1 MQKSWKPVVAG
12 VLEIVAGALNMLVA
26 LGISLFM
33 PVAAPF
39 RYALMSVG
47 VVTVLFLGTG
57 IVALIGGIFAL
68 QRRHW
73 GVSLAGAICALLAPG
88 TLLGILSV
96 VFVSL
101 SRDEL
106 GNASSATIPVA
117 ELEKPTSTEATSD
130 EGCGCKPEFGEPSE
144 AERNA

>member
-1 MQKSWKPVVAG
+1 
-12 VLEIVAGALNMLVA
+12 VA
-26 LGISLFM
+26 LAVSLFV

-57 IVALIGGIFAL
+57 IVAIIGGIFAL

-73 GVSLAGAICALLAPG
+73 GVSLAGAICALMPPS

-101 SRDEL
+101 SRDEM
-106 GNASSATIPVA
+106 GNASSAAIPVA
-117 ELEKPTSTEATSD
+117 ELEEPASPEAASD
-130 EGCGCKPEFGEPSE
+130 EGCGCTPEFGEPSE

>member
-1 MQKSWKPVVAG
+1 MQKTWRPVVAG
-12 VLEIVAGALNMLVA
+12 VLEIVAGALTMLMA
-26 LGISLFM
+26 LAVSLFM

-47 VVTVLFLGTG
+47 VVTALFLGAG
-57 IVALIGGIFAL
+57 IVAIIGGIFAL

-73 GVSLAGAICALLAPG
+73 GVSLAGAICALMPPA

-106 GNASSATIPVA
+106 GDASSATIPVA
-117 ELEKPTSTEATSD
+117 ELEESTSTQADSD
-130 EGCGCKPEFGEPSE
+130 KGCGCTPAFGEPSE

>member
-1 MQKSWKPVVAG
+1 MQTTWKPTAAG
-12 VLEIVAGALNMLVA
+12 VLEIIAGALSILVA

-57 IVALIGGIFAL
+57 VVAIIGGIFAL

-73 GVSLAGAICALLAPG
+73 GTSLAGAICALMPPA
-88 TLLGILSV
+88 TLLGIVAV
-96 VFVSL
+96 VFISL
-101 SRDEL
+101 AREEF
-106 GNASSATIPVA
+106 GAASSTVPVA
-117 ELEKPTSTEATSD
+117 ELEAPPAMQQPPG
-130 EGCGCKPEFGEPSE
+130 EGCGCTPEFSEPSE